1 MDKSKQQQIEESV
14 YRAIQERSE
23 ESTERFETWF
33 STNLAIRLA
42 IVRYREEAGFTP
54 ETAKQA
60 RLLCEWAWHARE
72 YEIAMLE
79 LLREIQL
86 KRIISLENENSRLR
100 WTIENVLEAE
110 QTEPAEISVQH

>member
-1 MDKSKQQQIEESV
+1 MDKSKQQQIEERIYHV
-14 YRAIQERSE
+14 IQERSE
-23 ESTERFETWF
+23 ESTQRFEAWF

-42 IVRYREEAGFTP
+42 IVRYREETGFTP

-79 LLREIQL
+79 LLKDIQL
-86 KRIISLENENSRLR
+86 DRIVSLENENRRLR

-110 QTEPAEISVQH
+110 QTGPAEKSVQH